1 MKAIELKQ
9 AKRRLSAYAKMAHEA
24 PVLLTSAGRPYVV
37 MVRAVEA
44 DLEDLAVDSNPRFRV
59 IMERSEAR
67 YRAEGGLS
75 TEEVRSR
82 LGVPPGVDLESL
94 RLSHHPRFIEI
105 VNRSWASYKK
115 KGGGSLAEMRRRH
128 GPERK
133 ARRRRK
139 AR

>member
-82 LGVPPGVDLESL
+82 LGVP
-94 RLSHHPRFIEI
+94 
-105 VNRSWASYKK
+105 
-115 KGGGSLAEMRRRH
+115 RRAAR
-128 GPERK
+128 GPAVVRK
-133 ARRRRK
+133 VRRK
-139 AR
+139 AVARRSRG

>member
-24 PVLLTSAGRPYVV
+24 PILLTSAGKPYVV
-37 MVRAVEA
+37 MTRATDA
-44 DLEDLAVDSNPRFRV
+44 DVEDLAVSSSPAFRA

-82 LGVPPGVDLESL
+82 LAA
-94 RLSHHPRFIEI
+94 PR
-105 VNRSWASYKK
+105 
-115 KGGGSLAEMRRRH
+115 GAERQSVTV
-128 GPERK
+128 RK
-133 ARRRRK
+133 TRKRVVARRSRD
-139 AR
+139 